1 MDYLACFNSYLEI
14 FFPLLL
20 ISSLIDFGQGTRSGG
35 QRQEEGDRVGGH
47 LRDKHSGRGTR

>member
-20 ISSLIDFGQGTRSGG
+20 ISSLIDFGQGTRSGFKYVDLMFYDLG
-35 QRQEEGDRVGGH
+35 YS
-47 LRDKHSGRGTR
+47 LSW